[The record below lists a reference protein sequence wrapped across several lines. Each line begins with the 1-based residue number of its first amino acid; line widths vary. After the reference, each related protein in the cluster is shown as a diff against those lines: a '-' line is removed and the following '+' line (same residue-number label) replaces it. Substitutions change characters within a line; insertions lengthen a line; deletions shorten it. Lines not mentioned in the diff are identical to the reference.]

1 MLRPLALVAFA
12 IWFFNTLVLTQV
24 HLRPGFWRK
33 LGALTY
39 LVVLCEWTPIML
51 AVVFFQDFFL
61 GKELDLGML
70 SWAGGFLLLLGIGLL
85 GWIVKHLGWRGLIAY
100 SELKPQIASQK
111 LITTGPFS
119 VVRHP
124 TYLAH
129 TFLFV
134 GIFLMTGFVG
144 NGLLALI
151 DFITTYFVITPMEER
166 ELSVRFGDEYRR
178 YKQEVPGFLPWSLSK
193 RKL

>member
-1 MLRPLALVAFA
+1 MLRPLALLAFA
-12 IWFFNTLVLTQV
+12 IWAFITLVLIQV
-24 HLRPGFWRK
+24 HLRPAFWRK

-39 LVVLCEWTPIML
+39 AVVLFEWTPIML

-61 GKELDLGML
+61 GRELELGAL
-70 SWAGGFLLLLGIGLL
+70 SWAGGVLVLLGIALL
-85 GWIVKHLGWRGLIAY
+85 SWIVKHLGWRGLIAY

-129 TFLFV
+129 TLLFV

-178 YKQEVPGFLPWSLSK
+178 YKQEVPRFLPWSISK